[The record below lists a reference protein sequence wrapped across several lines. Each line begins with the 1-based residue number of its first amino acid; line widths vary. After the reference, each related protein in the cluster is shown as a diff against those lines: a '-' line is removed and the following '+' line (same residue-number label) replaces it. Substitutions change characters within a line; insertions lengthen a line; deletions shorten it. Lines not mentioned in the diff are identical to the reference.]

1 MDKLI
6 LSKIV
11 SNDGKIKKFSRWL
24 WLQSQSSGE
33 VLRQVAFN
41 LRDKME

>member
-11 SNDGKIKKFSRWL
+11 SNDGKIKKFQDGFGYRVSRQGNFL
-24 WLQSQSSGE
+24 
-33 VLRQVAFN
+33 
-41 LRDKME
+41 DKWHST